1 MVDLELP
8 ERSRPQHAAV
18 PAALLAALWLAM
30 LTLGAGPVDG
40 LVLANIYLA
49 DQAGLAGVARAITFL
64 GNGEV
69 LILIAV
75 AAALWLLWRRHAHL
89 GLMVIA
95 VTLVGR
101 ALVSAQKY
109 TIGRIRP
116 DETGHLVSVYNPS
129 FPSGHAA
136 NSMIVFLTIAIVFTA
151 DSRWRRPMAAL
162 ALALALL
169 IGLSRVALG
178 VHWPSDVVG
187 GWSFG
192 LLWVLLALPLSERLF
207 KRRT

>member
-1 MVDLELP
+1 MADLDLP
-8 ERSRPQHAAV
+8 ERSRPKHAAI
-18 PAALLAALWLAM
+18 PAAALAALWLAM

-40 LVLANIYLA
+40 SVLGTIYLA
-49 DQAGLAGVARAITFL
+49 DQPGLAAIARAITSL

-75 AAALWLLWRRHAHL
+75 VAALWLLWRRQAHL
-89 GLMVIA
+89 GLMLIA

-109 TIGRIRP
+109 SVGRIRP

-129 FPSGHAA
+129 FPSGHAS
-136 NSMIVFLTIAIVFTA
+136 NSMIVFLTIALILTA
-151 DSRWRRPMAAL
+151 DSRWRRTAAAL
-162 ALALALL
+162 AVALSLL
-169 IGLSRVALG
+169 VGSTRVALG
-178 VHWPSDVVG
+178 VHWPSDVIG